1 MKKSLFVFFVIM
13 AVLFQTAVVSGRGE
27 LGDMDAYKTYIGKT
41 RSEVRRISPEFEEI
55 DEDFYV
61 IDSIEEDDEL
71 VALAVIF
78 DDYNLVESV
87 IVLVSPGA
95 MRLLDLDTDI
105 QNAAVFGI
113 VNLGFDA
120 DNMIRSITNEDGD
133 IISTF
138 TGGITVITTT
148 LEEGIY
154 ASITHQQ

>member
-1 MKKSLFVFFVIM
+1 MKKALLVFFVIT
-13 AVLFQTAVVSGRGE
+13 AVLFLTPVVSGRGE
-27 LGDMDAYKTYIGKT
+27 LGDMDAYQTYFGKT

-55 DEDFYV
+55 DDDFCV
-61 IDSIEEDDEL
+61 IDSIDEDGEL
-71 VALAVIF
+71 IALAVIF
-78 DDYNLVESV
+78 DDYDLVESV
-87 IVLVSPGA
+87 VVLVSPGA

-113 VNLGFDA
+113 FNLGFDTE
-120 DNMIRSITNEDGD
+120 DLIRSITNEDGD